1 MFKLIIFSMSLLMTL
16 NIYASSPVD
25 ANEIELN
32 QRYQGLLKTLR
43 CVTCQNQNLDESN
56 APVAVAMKDEI
67 LFQLKQGYSDKDIR
81 TNLASKYGDF
91 VLYQPQLNKKTIIL
105 WFTPIVMTLSLLIAM
120 VLRIRST
127 KENKNV

>member
-1 MFKLIIFSMSLLMTL
+1 MSLLMTL